1 MMICWQ
7 KCSSLLKRRN
17 LNRDL
22 MSATIDSSSVPLKDR
37 FYIYRGTVLHQK
49 KAAADFDQM
58 YWQMVPKPA
67 APTLV
72 ALNPATAPANL
83 DVTVNVTGT
92 GFDAGAK
99 ALIGTTAFSP
109 IGTVTQTAFSV
120 VIPAAQIATAGTR
133 AVSVKNG
140 DGQLSNAI
148 NFSVT

>member
-1 MMICWQ
+1 MGTTV
-7 KCSSLLKRRN
+7 
-17 LNRDL
+17 D
-22 MSATIDSSSVPLKDR
+22 TSSVPLKDR
-37 FYIYRGTVLHQK
+37 FYIYRGIVLHQK
-49 KAAADFDQM
+49 KESADFDQM
-58 YWQMVPKPA
+58 YWQMLPKPA

-72 ALNPATAPANL
+72 ALNPNTAPANL

-99 ALIGTTAFSP
+99 AVIGTTALSP
-109 IGTVTQTAFSV
+109 MGTVTQTAFSV
-120 VIPAAQIATAGTR
+120 VIAAAQIATAGAH